1 LPQTVNPNSDWA
13 KTWPDEALRKQWVHR
28 LANLV
33 PLNQK
38 RNSKAQN
45 YDFAVKKTAYFV
57 GKSGVSSY
65 LLTTQVLSNTE

>member
-1 LPQTVNPNSDWA
+1 
-13 KTWPDEALRKQWVHR
+13 
-28 LANLV
+28 
-33 PLNQK
+33 LNQK